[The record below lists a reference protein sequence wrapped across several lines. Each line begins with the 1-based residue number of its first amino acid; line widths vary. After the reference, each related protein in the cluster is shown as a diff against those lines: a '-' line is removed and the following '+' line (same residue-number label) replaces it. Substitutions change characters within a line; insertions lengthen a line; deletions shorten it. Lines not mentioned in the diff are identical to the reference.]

1 MPKYLSTPYQI
12 SLLGDPNNT
21 QHIVLPLPPNSPRHK
36 GHFLV
41 ETHPG
46 DPRREYIHWAPIR
59 AKRMTPLEAVAV
71 VLSRLAEAAKS
82 SKAMNLKKVFQKYDA
97 DGGGSIDEEELNL
110 VLKEFHVLLDEEQLS
125 QVFSIF
131 DENNT
136 GSISYLEF
144 VYAMFNRRAFIKKL
158 EQQQLK
164 KNNGSSD
171 SGGSSG
177 TTNQKQQQPQS
188 PQSPPEEEE
197 STERKKHNILLQK
210 RMDRE
215 TKDAIQK
222 STTKNKTD
230 AVLAQKKKA
239 SISLAQKYV
248 VASWKTAVNLRTP
261 SVQRLT
267 HTSTTNKIG
276 RPPPLD
282 QRTLSFADA
291 VEYLHV
297 LILTFVTRNKMKI
310 ADLFRF
316 ANRGNSSSGTSSRAE
331 QVKLDYY
338 NDMDCKEFIALIRHC
353 EMKERERQR
362 IIITTTPPPMPRA
375 TYLKI
380 MHRIDKHVKSHML
393 KVTSIFQ
400 QFDRSGDGCLSK
412 AEFRKGVG
420 ALLSKASFTVTPHEI
435 NGVFATIDCDGSN
448 EVSYEEFA
456 NELNEMAM
464 ARTNTKMPPETT
476 TTTTT
481 TPPMSRTT
489 YLQIMHRIDK
499 HVKSHLIKVLS
510 IFQQFDRSGDGCLSK
525 AEFRKGVGAILSK
538 ASFTVTPQEI
548 NGVFATID
556 CDGSNEV
563 SYEEFAKE
571 MKESDPVRQA
581 SLAKKLALK
590 KKQRVPL
597 HVQQKLDREAK
608 KQKLAQSKALDLLSP
623 PPVLVTNSTIAQ
635 CFRGMTLQNKTTID
649 MHQLDAYTRTYQR
662 QIGIEKSAE
671 RTFQASVPLIQ
682 LGYRGVTTPHVS
694 PRTLQPRNTKQKTKT
709 TMTPNRPL
717 ASRNSWKNTT
727 TPHPPTKGTYTVRQG
742 RMVTRVTMSN
752 SPRRTRTSVNVNQAR
767 IGRTVDIQTKTNTN
781 NNNKSELEI
790 LHALESFLDFHGLC
804 MKDAFHTMDA
814 NLSGGL
820 SAQECSQVFVK
831 LGCKGVGATQMGKF
845 CDVCFFFVR
854 VSFCFLIGCCLLL
867 SLYVF
872 LRKTKQCMY
881 SIKSTR
887 RTTLHWLH

>member
-420 ALLSKASFTVTPHEI
+420 A
-435 NGVFATIDCDGSN
+435 
-448 EVSYEEFA
+448 
-456 NELNEMAM
+456 
-464 ARTNTKMPPETT
+464 
-476 TTTTT
+476 
-481 TPPMSRTT
+481 
-489 YLQIMHRIDK
+489 
-499 HVKSHLIKVLS
+499 
-510 IFQQFDRSGDGCLSK
+510 
-525 AEFRKGVGAILSK
+525 ILSK

-887 RTTLHWLH
+887 RTT